1 MGTRGIWGYRHKG
14 QYYIIYT
21 QWDSYPEEL
30 GKKLVTDVP
39 SDPDEFKG
47 EFSLELKL
55 QFDY

>member
-1 MGTRGIWGYRHKG
+1 MSQTTLTDRRECDALFLG
-14 QYYIIYT
+14 QYYIIYN

-47 EFSLELKL
+47 E
-55 QFDY
+55 